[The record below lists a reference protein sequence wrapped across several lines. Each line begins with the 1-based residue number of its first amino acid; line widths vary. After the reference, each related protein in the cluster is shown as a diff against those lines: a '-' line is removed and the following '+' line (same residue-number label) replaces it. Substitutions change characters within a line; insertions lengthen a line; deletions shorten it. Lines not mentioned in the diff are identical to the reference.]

1 MTESAVTL
9 HIERDPLARV
19 ANLLPG
25 FAARANEHDDQDT
38 FVAENYAALKDA
50 RLMSAGVPS
59 ELGGDGLD
67 VAQLAG
73 LLRGMAPACGSTALA
88 FAMHTHVAALMA
100 WRWRNQKAP
109 LDAILKRIAAEQLV
123 FISSGGSDW
132 LDSGGTARRIE
143 GGFSITATKSFAS
156 GVPAGDLINTSAIH
170 DDPETGPTALHFM
183 VPLKAKEV
191 TIEPSWRAMGMR
203 GTGSHVVRIEG
214 FVVADG
220 AIALKRPTGKWHP
233 LFHLVSMIAFPLI
246 YSVYLGIAEGARD
259 AALAN
264 ARRRPVSAHVI
275 DMVGKMETE
284 LADARSALADMLDAA
299 NGQPGP
305 LTTNRIFCGRTNLAR
320 AAIACVDTAFELCG
334 GAGYLRSNPI
344 ERMFRDIQAARFHPL
359 TPYAQRELAGR
370 LALGLDIDGALATL
384 SPAGRTIA

>member
-1 MTESAVTL
+1 MSKAAVTL
-9 HIERDPLARV
+9 HLESDPLARI
-19 ANLLPG
+19 ADLLPG

-50 RLMSAGVPS
+50 RLMSAGVPA

-67 VAQLAG
+67 IAGLSG

-88 FAMHTHVAALMA
+88 FSMHTHVTALMA

-123 FISSGGSDW
+123 LISSGGSDW
-132 LDSGGTARRIE
+132 LESAGTARRVE

-156 GVPAGDLINTSAIH
+156 GVPAGDLINTSAVY
-170 DDPETGPTALHFM
+170 DDPEAGPTALHFM

-214 FVVADG
+214 FTVADAG
-220 AIALKRPTGKWHP
+220 VALKRPTGKWHP
-233 LFHLVSMIAFPLI
+233 LFHMVSMVAFPLI
-246 YSVYLGIAEGARD
+246 YSVYLGVAEGARD
-259 AALAN
+259 IAIAN
-264 ARRRPVSAHVI
+264 ARRRPLNAQVI
-275 DMVGKMETE
+275 DLAGKMETE
-284 LADARSALADMLDAA
+284 LAAARSALADMLDAA

-305 LTTNRIFCGRTNLAR
+305 LTTNRIFLGRTNVAR
-320 AAIACVDTAFELCG
+320 AAVACVDTAFELCG
-334 GAGYLRSNPI
+334 GSGYLRSNPI

-359 TPYAQRELAGR
+359 TPYAQREMAGR
-370 LALGLDIDGALATL
+370 LALGLDVDGA
-384 SPAGRTIA
+384 PAS